1 MIGTFTLV
9 FTKLALYSVFTPINI
24 CCASRCTN
32 KLTNSEVENQWF
44 NEHSHSDIGLLQDSY
59 QYIALVAYV

>member
-44 NEHSHSDIGLLQDSY
+44 NEHSDGT
-59 QYIALVAYV
+59 VARLIPIYYARNICLR